1 MLPIRRTLVLST
13 GPVTLC
19 AWGAGTSDGHLV
31 DLFTLTATLGELR
44 REALAYEADAVEPQV
59 WAAFWRL
66 TAASVAPGNTLA
78 GPLTWTDV
86 LAVLEALWELNDVEE
101 AESKVAGLTRR
112 LEQVRQRQARKP
124 PAPQTT
130 P

>member
-1 MLPIRRTLVLST
+1 MDSIRRTIVLST

-19 AWGAGTSDGHLV
+19 AWGAGAADGHLI

-66 TAASVAPGNTLA
+66 TAASVARGSALA
-78 GPLTWTDV
+78 GPLPWPDV
-86 LAVLEALWELNDVEE
+86 LAVLDTLWDLNDVEE
-101 AESKVAGLTRR
+101 AEGKLGGLTRR
-112 LEQVRQRQARKP
+112 LEQARARQ
-124 PAPQTT
+124 APQTT
-130 P
+130 PSTNR